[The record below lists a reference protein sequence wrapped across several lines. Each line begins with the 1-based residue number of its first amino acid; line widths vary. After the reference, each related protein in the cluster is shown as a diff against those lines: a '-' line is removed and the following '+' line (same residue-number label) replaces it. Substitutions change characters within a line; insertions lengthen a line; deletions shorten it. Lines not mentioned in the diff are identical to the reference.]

1 MMSILCLD
9 MVRKVFRS
17 GNSLVVT
24 LPPEVKDLGIDE
36 NSEVDVEIRDGRIV
50 IEPASASGLTQEFL
64 DWTDT
69 FITRHRELLERL
81 A

>member
-1 MMSILCLD
+1 

-24 LPPEVKDLGIDE
+24 LPPEVRELGIDE
-36 NSEVDVEIRDGRIV
+36 DTEVEVEIQDGRIV
-50 IEPASASGLTQEFL
+50 IQTATSSTVTPEFL
-64 DWTDT
+64 EWTDA
-69 FITRHRELLERL
+69 FIERHRDLLQRL

>member
-1 MMSILCLD
+1 

-24 LPPEVKDLGIDE
+24 LPPEVRDLGIAED
-36 NSEVDVEIRDGRIV
+36 SDVDVRIEEGRIV
-50 IEPASASGLTQEFL
+50 IEPTSAPKVTREFL
-64 DWTDT
+64 DWTDA
-69 FITRHRELLERL
+69 FIERHRELLDRL

>member
-1 MMSILCLD
+1 

-24 LPPEVKDLGIDE
+24 LPPEVKDLGITED
-36 NSEVDVEIRDGRIV
+36 SEVDVEVEDGRVV
-50 IEPASASGLTQEFL
+50 IRPATGIS
-64 DWTDT
+64 
-69 FITRHRELLERL
+69 RELLEWTDAFIDRNRELLKRL

>member
-1 MMSILCLD
+1 

-36 NSEVDVEIRDGRIV
+36 NSEVDVEIKDGRIV
-50 IEPASASGLTQEFL
+50 IEAKPSSVPSQEL
-64 DWTDT
+64 IQWTDA
-69 FITRHRELLERL
+69 FIERHRELLERL

>member
-1 MMSILCLD
+1 

-24 LPPEVKDLGIDE
+24 LPPEVKQLGIDE
-36 NSEVDVEIRDGRIV
+36 NSEVDVEIKDGRIV
-50 IEPASASGLTQEFL
+50 IEAKLSPAPSRELIE
-64 DWTDT
+64 WTDA
-69 FITRHRELLERL
+69 FIERHRDLLERL

>member
-1 MMSILCLD
+1 

-24 LPPEVKDLGIDE
+24 LPPEVRELGIDE
-36 NSEVDVEIRDGRIV
+36 DSEVDVEINDGCVV
-50 IEPASASGLTQEFL
+50 ITPSGGISREFL
-64 DWTDT
+64 DWADA
-69 FITRHRELLERL
+69 FIERHRELLERL

>member
-1 MMSILCLD
+1 

-24 LPPEVKDLGIDE
+24 LPPEVRELGIDE
-36 NSEVDVEIRDGRIV
+36 NSEVDVEIQEGRVV
-50 IEPASASGLTQEFL
+50 ITPSGVLSRAFL
-64 DWTDT
+64 DWTDA
-69 FITRHRELLERL
+69 FIERHRELLERL